1 MTENQREVHVCKLL
15 SMFAAGVAV
24 LCALS
29 IAVSAQ
35 PEKKYK
41 NQDEY
46 EVYNVVAKD
55 FAARNFAKALV
66 DLASWSQK
74 YPDSDFK
81 DDRQLLYVQAYAAA
95 DQPAKAIDSAA
106 ALLSSNTDQLPGTP
120 ADIARLLYSVTAAIQ
135 HVPDPS
141 SEQLGTA
148 DKAAHRLLTYDTMPQ
163 GVTAEAWP
171 SLRTDLQTAAHAAL
185 LYIALVPIAK
195 ALKTDN
201 CSAAEAASMHSLE
214 SYPESAQ
221 AAWYLASA
229 ELCLYKTHP
238 EKAPSALYELAR
250 AAALDPV
257 KGRVDPKWQQTIA
270 APTLEKIYKQY
281 HGDDPQ
287 GLMQLKELALKSA
300 LPPPGFALKS
310 ATEIA
315 QDKQAEFE
323 SKNPELALWMKIK
336 DALSDQ
342 NGEQYFLSEMKDANV
357 PQLYGVL
364 VEAKPECRPRELL
377 VAVRTPDASAALR
390 PEITLKIDAP
400 LQGKPDQNS
409 AFRWEGVATA
419 FTKNPFM
426 LTIETEA
433 AKITGLKTS
442 PCAPAPAKRNAT
454 KRNR

>member
-1 MTENQREVHVCKLL
+1 MCKLL
-15 SMFAAGVAV
+15 SKCAAGVAV
-24 LCALS
+24 LCTLS
-29 IAVSAQ
+29 IAVCAQ

-46 EVYNVVAKD
+46 DIYNTIAKD

-66 DLASWSQK
+66 DLDSWSQMF
-74 YPDSDFK
+74 PDSDFK
-81 DDRQLLYVQAYAAA
+81 DDRKLLYVQAYAAA

-106 ALLSSNTDQLPGTP
+106 ALLSRSAEQLPGAP
-120 ADIARLLYSVTAAIQ
+120 ADIVRLLYSVTAAIP
-135 HVPDPS
+135 HIPDPS
-141 SEQLGTA
+141 SEQLATA
-148 DKAAHRLLTYDTMPQ
+148 DNAAHRLLTYDTMPP
-163 GVTAEAWP
+163 GITAEAWP
-171 SLRTDLQTAAHAAL
+171 ALRTELQIAAHAAL
-185 LYIALVPIAK
+185 LYIGLVPIAK

-201 CSAAEAASMHSLE
+201 CSAAETASMHSLE

-238 EKAPSALYELAR
+238 EKASIALYQLAR
-250 AAALDPV
+250 AATLDPV
-257 KGRVDPKWQQTIA
+257 KGMVDPKWQQTIA
-270 APTLEKIYKQY
+270 SPTLEKIYKQY
-281 HGDDPQ
+281 HGEDPQ
-287 GLMQLKELALKSA
+287 GLKQLKELAVKSA

-342 NGEQYFLSEMKDANV
+342 NGEQYFLSELKDANV

-377 VAVRTPDASAALR
+377 VAVRTPDAPAALR
-390 PEITLKIDAP
+390 TEITLKLDAP
-400 LQGKPDQNS
+400 LQGKPDPNS
-409 AFRWEGVATA
+409 AFRWEGVAAA

-426 LTIETEA
+426 LIVETETS
-433 AKITGLKTS
+433 KITGLKTS
-442 PCAPAPAKRNAT
+442 PCTPTPARRNAT

>member
-1 MTENQREVHVCKLL
+1 MSKLL
-15 SMFAAGVAV
+15 SKCAARVAV

-29 IAVSAQ
+29 TAVCAQ

-46 EVYNVVAKD
+46 EVYNTIAKD
-55 FAARNFAKALV
+55 FAARNSAKAIV
-66 DLASWSQK
+66 DLDSWSQK
-74 YPDSDFK
+74 FPDSDFK

-106 ALLSSNTDQLPGTP
+106 ALLSSNADQLPGKP
-120 ADIARLLYSVTAAIQ
+120 ADIVRLLYSVTAAIQ

-141 SEQLGTA
+141 SEQLTTA
-148 DKAAHRLLTYDTMPQ
+148 DKAAHQLLTYDTMPP

-171 SLRTDLQTAAHAAL
+171 ALRTELQTAAHAAL

-201 CSAAEAASMHSLE
+201 CSAAETASMHSLQ

-238 EKAPSALYELAR
+238 EKASIALYELAR

-257 KGRVDPKWQQTIA
+257 KGMVDPKWQQTIV
-270 APTLEKIYKQY
+270 APYLEKTYKQY
-281 HGDDPQ
+281 HGEDQQ
-287 GLMQLKELALKSA
+287 GLKQLKELAVKSA
-300 LPPPGFALKS
+300 LPPPDFTLKS

-323 SKNPELALWMKIK
+323 SKNPELALWMRIK

-342 NGEQYFLSEMKDANV
+342 NGEQYFLSELKDANV

-377 VAVRTPDASAALR
+377 VAVRAPDAPEALR
-390 PEITLKIDAP
+390 PEIALKLDTP
-400 LQGKPDQNS
+400 LQGKPDLNS

-419 FTKNPFM
+419 FTLNPFM
-426 LTIETEA
+426 LTIQTET

-442 PCAPAPAKRNAT
+442 PCASVPAKRTAT